1 MKQLRHYIW
10 TAIIAIPLAAGAQ
23 TSTGATGTAPSQGAT
38 TPNTNQAGVPMAQ
51 SSAIKILSPKAG
63 EKVSSSAISVNY
75 ELLNDGISA
84 AGSPTYRLQLD
95 SRDPVETTGTDY
107 SFSGLTP
114 GKHVLTVEVV
124 DANHTPIMGSQTQ
137 VQFTMANPGA
147 AGAAQQPTPNSQQ
160 APQQGQQSQ
169 PSQQPSQTQQ
179 QAQPQQQPQSPRAEL
194 VAPSVTKASLPLPDS
209 GKGGELPSAAG
220 ELPMLSMVG
229 FGVLIGGVIS
239 AMRTR
244 R

>member
-1 MKQLRHYIW
+1 MKQLRNYLL
-10 TAIIAIPLAAGAQ
+10 TAIIALPLAAGAQ
-23 TSTGATGTAPSQGAT
+23 TSSGTTGTAPSQGAT
-38 TPNTNQAGVPMAQ
+38 TPGTNQAGGPMAQ

-63 EKVSSSAISVNY
+63 EKVTSSALSVSY
-75 ELLNDGISA
+75 ELLNDGITA

-137 VQFTMANPGA
+137 VQFTTANPGSEA
-147 AGAAQQPTPNSQQ
+147 TPQPPSTQQQGPQQ
-160 APQQGQQSQ
+160 NQQGQQ
-169 PSQQPSQTQQ
+169 PQQPSTQPQQ
-179 QAQPQQQPQSPRAEL
+179 QAQPQQQSPRAEL
-194 VAPSVTKASLPLPDS
+194 VAPSLKKASLPLPDS

>member
-1 MKQLRHYIW
+1 MKQFKHYLL
-10 TAIIAIPLAAGAQ
+10 AAVIALPLASGAQ
-23 TSTGATGTAPSQGAT
+23 NTGATGTAPSQGAT
-38 TPNTNQAGVPMAQ
+38 TPNTTQAGGPLAQ

-63 EKVSSSAISVNY
+63 EKLTSSALSVTY

-84 AGSPTYRLQLD
+84 AGSPNYRLQLD
-95 SRDPVETTGTDY
+95 SRDPVETTSTDY
-107 SFSGLTP
+107 SFSGLAP
-114 GKHVLTVEVV
+114 GKHVLTVDVV

-137 VQFTMANPGA
+137 VQFTTANPGA
-147 AGAAQQPTPNSQQ
+147 ENAAQQPAANQQ
-160 APQQGQQSQ
+160 PAQPAQGQQQ
-169 PSQQPSQTQQ
+169 PAQQQQ
-179 QAQPQQQPQSPRAEL
+179 QAQPQQQSPRAEL
-194 VAPSVTKASLPLPDS
+194 MPPSVTKASLPLPDS

>member
-1 MKQLRHYIW
+1 MKQFRHYLL
-10 TAIIAIPLAAGAQ
+10 TAIIALPLAAGAQ
-23 TSTGATGTAPSQGAT
+23 TSTGATGTAPAQGAT
-38 TPNTNQAGVPMAQ
+38 TPNTNQAGGPMAQ

-63 EKVSSSAISVNY
+63 EKVGSSAIAVNY
-75 ELLNDGISA
+75 ELLNDGITA
-84 AGSPTYRLQLD
+84 AASPTYRLQLD

-107 SFSGLTP
+107 SFSGLAP

-124 DANHTPIMGSQTQ
+124 DANHTPIMGSRTQ
-137 VQFTMANPGA
+137 VQFTTANQMPS
-147 AGAAQQPTPNSQQ
+147 AGSAQQIAPAQQQ
-160 APQQGQQSQ
+160 APRQGQQPPAQ
-169 PSQQPSQTQQ
+169 PQP
-179 QAQPQQQPQSPRAEL
+179 QAQPQQQAPRAEL
-194 VAPSVTKASLPLPDS
+194 LPPSVTKASLPLPDS